1 MLFTRNNG
9 HSENLVDAIYP
20 ENVFSIFLLF
30 LIFLFGVLSEA

>member
-20 ENVFSIFLLF
+20 ENGFFFQFFVIFTLPF
-30 LIFLFGVLSEA
+30 WCFV